1 MNVINSKRIKTR
13 SFITLMMGLLLG
25 FSSASSATQPQPSN
39 HVQLTQ
45 AIESYLSQLIS
56 PSFDS
61 ERIHVAV
68 SPIDKR
74 IKIPACTG
82 GYHLHAEEES
92 LSQPYISV
100 RASCPDTN
108 WYLFASTR
116 VTRTRSIVV
125 TSGILSPGT
134 VLSAQNLTLAEV
146 DVKRLRHT
154 AYTSMDTLIGARIK
168 QRVREGQPVQANM
181 LCFVCKGDRVT
192 IKAQMTGMQVKT
204 SGIASQDGVIGDAIQ
219 VMNTNSR
226 KTIIAQVA
234 SAQEVIVNL

>member
-1 MNVINSKRIKTR
+1 MSAINQKHPVKSYLILII
-13 SFITLMMGLLLG
+13 SGIIALF
-25 FSSASSATQPQPSN
+25 SASTQAEELSN
-39 HVQLTQ
+39 HDRLTQ
-45 AIESYLSQLIS
+45 AIEKYLIALID
-56 PSFDS
+56 PAFDS
-61 ERIHVAV
+61 EQIHVAV

-74 IKIPACTG
+74 IKIPDCSG

-100 RASCPDTN
+100 RASCPATN

-116 VTRTRSIVV
+116 VSRTRSIVV

-134 VLSAQNLTLAEV
+134 VLSAQNLTLADV

-168 QRVREGQPVQANM
+168 HRVREGQPVQANM

-192 IKAQMTGMQVKT
+192 IKAQLTGMQVKT

-219 VMNTNSR
+219 VMNTNSK